1 MGYAH
6 AHTRRGYGITKGNQM
21 TTQVNEQALA
31 LAKAFVA
38 NDKDG
43 SLKGTSELFKS
54 GAYSSP
60 EFLLPTKPTKAM
72 KGRAW
77 GAWIHYK
84 FPTFPT
90 KDIAKCLEIIG
101 EHHEV
106 LLTLP
111 DANAIKTK
119 ISAYEKQKALDNTA
133 KSEKA
138 RKDGTLLSNQLEK
151 LDEIISEMKKNPLS
165 PTEAQK
171 EAYASIV
178 ASLTALQGSFAVGTA
193 QKVA

>member
-6 AHTRRGYGITKGNQM
+6 DHTRRGYGITKGKQM

-31 LAKAFVA
+31 LAKSFVA

-43 SLKGTSELFKS
+43 SLKGTSDLFKS

-60 EFLLPTKPTKAM
+60 EFLLPTKPTTIM

-84 FPTFPT
+84 HPSFPT
-90 KDIAKCLEIIG
+90 KDIAKCLSIIG
-101 EHHEV
+101 EHYEV

-111 DANAIKTK
+111 DANAIKAK
-119 ISAYEKQKALDNTA
+119 ISAYEKQKALDNVA
-133 KSEKA
+133 KGEKA
-138 RKDGTLLSNQLEK
+138 RKDGTLLTKQLEQ
-151 LDEIISEMKKNPLS
+151 LEEIISEMKQNPLS
-165 PTEAQK
+165 PTETQK
-171 EAYASIV
+171 ETYQALL
-178 ASLTALQGSFAVGTA
+178 ASLTALQGSFAVGSA
-193 QKVA
+193 QKAA